1 MVILQSLNSI
11 LKRGLF
17 IWNTIGLYIAIY
29 FLCSD
34 TAVNVFFAYIQ
45 KQNNTQG
52 KTLSFFYYLW
62 NHTQKNQVQFFLQN
76 KITLTK
82 ILKLKSVQLVLML
95 KMWDLVFS
103 RNIDFDVKVCR
114 GNSSQ
119 CVWRADY
126 PCLPYPFCL
135 QTGLQFH
142 SSIKMASL
150 LYAN

>member
-17 IWNTIGLYIAIY
+17 IWNTIGFYIAISLKKKVIS
-29 FLCSD
+29 FAQ
-34 TAVNVFFAYIQ
+34 TQQWIFFCVHTKT
-45 KQNNTQG
+45 KQHTG
-52 KTLSFFYYLW
+52 KNFIIFFYYLW

-119 CVWRADY
+119 CV
-126 PCLPYPFCL
+126 CLKGWLPMSPISILSPYRL
-135 QTGLQFH
+135 
-142 SSIKMASL
+142 AVSL
-150 LYAN
+150 IH